1 MFDVIT
7 IGGATRDIIFVTDKG
22 KIISTPQ
29 NLTEQKLLAFE
40 YGAKIKSDQV
50 YFSSGG
56 GACNVAVSLSRLGLK
71 SAAVLRIGKD
81 QNGTEIKNNLL
92 KEKVDTKFIQEDK
105 KIGTSVSFIV
115 IAKEKGDRVIFNWQG
130 ANKKLNL
137 PAVATALQAGI
148 KNEKLKT
155 TIKNSKWLYSTSLSG
170 QWRENLKEITSI
182 VKENKI
188 KLAFNPGAT
197 QIKSGRKKLAKTL
210 KSTEIL
216 FLNRDEAIE
225 LVLSCPPK
233 PSAQADGRQAEKKL
247 KRKNFNDPV
256 NLIKIIREWGPKI
269 IVVTQGL
276 FGAWVGDQKNIYHA
290 PAISKKRIDT
300 TGAGDAFGSGFLGG
314 FILSNEN
321 VQTALKYA
329 IINSGNVVGYYGAQE
344 GLLTREKVKSRLNK
358 IKIEKN
364 NILDG

>member
-1 MFDVIT
+1 MFNVIT
-7 IGGATRDIIFVTDKG
+7 IGGATRDIIFITDKG
-22 KIISTPQ
+22 RIIPTPE
-29 NLTEQKLLAFE
+29 NLTEQSLLGFE

-56 GACNVAVSLSRLGLK
+56 GACNTAISLARLGLK
-71 SAAVLRIGKD
+71 VASFLRIGKD

-92 KEKVDTKFIQEDK
+92 KEKVDAKFIQEDK

-130 ANKKLNL
+130 ANRKLNL
-137 PAVATALQAGI
+137 PAVATALQAGV
-148 KNEKLKT
+148 KSEKLKVVGT
-155 TIKNSKWLYSTSLSG
+155 KWIYLTSLSG
-170 QWRENLKEITSI
+170 NWEKSLLEINNF
-182 VKENKI
+182 VKKNKI
-188 KLAFNPGAT
+188 KLVFNPGAP
-197 QIKSGRKKLAKTL
+197 QIKSGRKKLAKIL

-225 LVLSCPPK
+225 LVLS
-233 PSAQADGRQAEKKL
+233 EKKL
-247 KRKNFNDPV
+247 KRKNFNSPV

-269 IVVTQGL
+269 VVVTQGL

-290 PAISKKRIDT
+290 PTISKKRIDT

-314 FILSNEN
+314 FILSNGN
-321 VQTALKYA
+321 IQTALKYA

-344 GLLTREKVKSRLNK
+344 GLLTREKIESRLNK
-358 IKIEKN
+358 VKIEKR
-364 NILDG
+364 